1 MTALAQTEKQDGME
15 DPMDFDTALREI
27 TEPIATARFRTGVPI
42 LLTVEDAA
50 GRLGVGRTLMRAL
63 VAAHEV
69 ESVKIGRLRRIPE
82 DALATYIERL
92 RHPDASVQAV

>member
-1 MTALAQTEKQDGME
+1 
-15 DPMDFDTALREI
+15 MDFDMALREV
-27 TEPIATARFRTGVPI
+27 TGPIQTSRFRAGVPI

-63 VAAHEV
+63 VTAHEV

-92 RHPDASVQAV
+92 RHTDASVEAV